1 MTFLFMNKNNMKT
14 DIVISNFIQKV
25 DLNTSYN
32 ITELKKILKEVYQLN
47 IDNNNTKTLNKTLKL
62 VHEMPLLFKK

>member
-25 DLNTSYN
+25 DLNF
-32 ITELKKILKEVYQLN
+32 I
-47 IDNNNTKTLNKTLKL
+47 TLN
-62 VHEMPLLFKK
+62 